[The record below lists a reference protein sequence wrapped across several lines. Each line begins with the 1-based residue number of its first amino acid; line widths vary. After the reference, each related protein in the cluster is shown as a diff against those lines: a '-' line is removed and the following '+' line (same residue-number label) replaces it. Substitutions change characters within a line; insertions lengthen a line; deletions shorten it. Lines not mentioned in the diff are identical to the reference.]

1 MGLLLDAEDGV
12 LRLSAFDYEVSARVE
27 APAAVGAPGRVL
39 VSGRLL
45 AEIVRSLPARP
56 VDFTLDGSRLRVVCG
71 SSKFTLLTM
80 PIDDYPSLPVFPAG
94 SGTVDGRL
102 FAEAVGQVSIA
113 ASRDESPPM
122 LAGVRVEI
130 DGGDLTLMATDR
142 YRLAVRTIPWQPADQ
157 GMQTAA
163 LVKAKTLTEVAKA
176 LGSGQITIGLD
187 TSGHNGL
194 IGFGAGGRRSTS
206 LLMDG
211 EYPRVRS
218 LFPTE
223 SPLSARVD
231 VNALAEAVKRVA
243 LVVERHTAVKLAFT
257 DGTVTIEGGQGE
269 DAQASE
275 AVGCEFT
282 GGDDIKIGFNPQ
294 YFLDALG
301 SLTTPTANIAMAASG
316 KPAVVT
322 GIGSDGQPDPSF
334 RMLLM
339 PMRCG

>member
-1 MGLLLDAEDGV
+1 
-12 LRLSAFDYEVSARVE
+12 
-27 APAAVGAPGRVL
+27 
-39 VSGRLL
+39 
-45 AEIVRSLPARP
+45 
-56 VDFTLDGSRLRVVCG
+56 
-71 SSKFTLLTM
+71 
-80 PIDDYPSLPVFPAG
+80 
-94 SGTVDGRL
+94 VDGRL

-163 LVKAKTLTEVAKA
+163 LVKAKTLLEVAKA
-176 LGSGQITIGLD
+176 LGGGDITLGLD

-194 IGFGAGGRRSTS
+194 VGFEAGGRRSTS

-211 EYPRVRS
+211 EYPRVLA
-218 LFPTE
+218 LFPE
-223 SPLSARVD
+223 STPLTARVD
-231 VNALAEAVKRVA
+231 VASLTEAVKRVS
-243 LVVERHTAVKLAFT
+243 LVVERHSPVKLSFT
-257 DGTVTIEGGQGE
+257 DGSVTIEGGQGE

-275 AVGCEFT
+275 AVECEFT

-301 SLTTPTANIAMAASG
+301 SLTTPTACIAMTAAG

-322 GIGSDGQPDPSF
+322 GIGGGGEPDPTF

-339 PMRCG
+339 PMKI